1 MKAEQTIMASQETAN
16 YGGLGSGNDEL
27 QCAAPRHCGFS
38 RFRQTIVAG
47 QSRICLALLLALFP
61 VACSGP
67 PPEPVKIGLS
77 INLSGRGGSPGEHI
91 RDGAMLAV
99 MESNENGGINGRPLQ
114 LLVRDDENSV
124 EGVRRADQGLIDEG
138 VVAIIGHSFSDNTVN
153 AYPLVTSQNVLL
165 LTGYTATNQL
175 SGKDDLF
182 FRTSVD
188 CILYGKKTA
197 ALFRREGIESVAVLM
212 DMANSGFSLD
222 YVEQLRAHFVGTI
235 REARFDSSGRIDWPA
250 MADALLV
257 PAPDAVLLLTE
268 VSMTGIAAR
277 TIRGRNY
284 DGPLVATTWAQAPGL
299 LHYGGPAVEGM
310 SLVTFIREDIATP
323 RYHAFA
329 ARLQQEFGRPA
340 SARSARGYE
349 LVEVLV
355 DALRRCETISAAEL
369 KKQLAARPYQTV
381 MGKLEFDRSGDV
393 IRPIYE
399 VVVENGRFR
408 TRGEI

>member
-1 MKAEQTIMASQETAN
+1 MKAKPTI
-16 YGGLGSGNDEL
+16 G
-27 QCAAPRHCGFS
+27 
-38 RFRQTIVAG
+38 AG
-47 QSRICLALLLALFP
+47 KKLRICLALLLAALSG
-61 VACSGP
+61 ACEGQ

-99 MESNENGGINGRPLQ
+99 LASNESGGINGRPLQ
-114 LLVRDDENSV
+114 LLVRDDENSAD
-124 EGVRRADQGLIDEG
+124 GVRRADQGLIDEG
-138 VVAIIGHSFSDNTVN
+138 VVAIIGHSFSDNTLI

-188 CILYGKKTA
+188 CMLYGKTTA
-197 ALFRREGIESVAVLM
+197 SLFRREGIESVAVLM
-212 DMANSGFSLD
+212 DMANAGFASD
-222 YVEQLRAHFVGTI
+222 YVEQLRIHFAGTI
-235 REARFDSSGRIDWPA
+235 REARFDSRGRIDWQVLT
-250 MADALLV
+250 DTLLAS
-257 PAPDAVLLLTE
+257 APDAVLLLTE

-277 TIRGRNY
+277 RIREKNYAGR
-284 DGPLVATTWAQAPGL
+284 LVATTWAQAPGL
-299 LHYGGPAVEGM
+299 FHYGGPAVEGM
-310 SLVTFIREDIATP
+310 SLVTFIREDIDTP

-329 ARLQQEFGRPA
+329 ERLQQEFGRPA

-399 VVVENGRFR
+399 VVVENGLYR